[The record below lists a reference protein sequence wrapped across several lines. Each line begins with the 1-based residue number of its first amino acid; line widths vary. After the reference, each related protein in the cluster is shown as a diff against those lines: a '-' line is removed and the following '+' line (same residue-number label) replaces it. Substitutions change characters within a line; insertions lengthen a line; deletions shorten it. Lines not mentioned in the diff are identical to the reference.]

1 MKTINNQLALVTRL
15 AFVASVV
22 VLASCASMEGKFTET
37 TVADL
42 PVFADQTLALM
53 GGEDPGL
60 YLDQTILIREYLTGE
75 DPNEQLMD
83 DLVAVADKLLVAIG
97 DYSLE
102 LALVADTVAD
112 QDEQKARYIASLTK
126 LERVVTN
133 ELNLQELNLQANV
146 ADAAQQETLLEA
158 MRAAQPVVDALGR
171 HGLMLLTRHD
181 DTVELV
187 ARNVEKGIEKDYAGL
202 YEYAS
207 WLGNHRDTVL
217 LKLGKLMEQE
227 AQGKNIAQQENELIA
242 RLEVI
247 HRLATEIE
255 PHWEIYRST
264 QMELDEV
271 HTNVL
276 NSSNRVRL
284 ILLVWTRAHE
294 RMTSGRQEDAEWFT
308 MQDLGAVAYKIG
320 RKLI

>member
-15 AFVASVV
+15 AFVVSVV

-42 PVFADQTLALM
+42 PVFADETLALM

-60 YLDQTILIREYLTGE
+60 YLNETVLIREYLTGE
-75 DPNEQLMD
+75 DPNEKLID
-83 DLVAVADKLLVAIG
+83 DLVAKADRLLVAIA

-102 LALVADTVAD
+102 LALVADTVED
-112 QDEQKARYIASLTK
+112 QEEQKARYITGLTK

-133 ELNLQELNLQANV
+133 ELDLQELNLEANV
-146 ADAAQQETLLEA
+146 AEAARQEKLLDA
-158 MRAAQPVVDALGR
+158 MRVAQPVIDALGT
-171 HGLMLLTRHD
+171 HGLLLLTRHD
-181 DTVELV
+181 DGVEAV
-187 ARNVEKGIEKDYAGL
+187 AKMVEQGIQKDYAGL
-202 YEYAS
+202 YEYGT
-207 WLGNHRDTVL
+207 WLGGHRDSVL
-217 LKLGKLMEQE
+217 LELGKLIKQE
-227 AQGKNIAQQENELIA
+227 AKGKNIAQQETELIE

-264 QMELDEV
+264 QMELDQV

-294 RMTSGRQEDAEWFT
+294 RMASGRIEDAEWFT
-308 MQDLGAVAYKIG
+308 MQDLGAAAFKLG
-320 RKLI
+320 RKII